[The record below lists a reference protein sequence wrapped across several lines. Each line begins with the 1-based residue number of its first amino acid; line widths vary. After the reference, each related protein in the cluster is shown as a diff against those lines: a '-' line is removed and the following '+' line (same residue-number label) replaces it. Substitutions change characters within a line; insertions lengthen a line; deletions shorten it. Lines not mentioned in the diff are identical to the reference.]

1 MRCDRHSEGH
11 HARQSFLSSN
21 TQDFIEVADITGM
34 FQTFPNIFLSSNTQD
49 FIEVGVRPRTWATHR
64 PFLSSN
70 TQDFIEVRMRRSFV
84 GSGRRFLSSN
94 TQDFIEV
101 NIAH

>member
-49 FIEVGVRPRTWATHR
+49 FIEVGISSNGTKPLRK
-64 PFLSSN
+64 FLSSN
-70 TQDFIEVRMRRSFV
+70 TQDFIEVRTTRNSR
-84 GSGRRFLSSN
+84 N
-94 TQDFIEV
+94 TRADS
-101 NIAH
+101 